1 MVQAVSA
8 SANQRPAVPPLSGA
22 RTYSYLFTMKTRIPG
37 FPAWV
42 EAEHAEDLQ
51 YLFGKPF
58 STPLV
63 YFPRHRNLSGFMM
76 AYWSN
81 FARSG

>member
-1 MVQAVSA
+1 MTEAITEVTFLLS
-8 SANQRPAVPPLSGA
+8 NSGA
-22 RTYSYLFTMKTRIPG
+22 RTYSYLFNMKTRIPG

-58 STPLV
+58 SMPLV
-63 YFPRHRNLSGFMM
+63 YFPRHRDLSGYMI
-76 AYWSN
+76 AYWTN
-81 FARSG
+81 FAKSG